1 MPFTLSE
8 PTAARIDRTS
18 GLPLYLQIAEQL
30 RARIVA
36 GSLRPGDALPTE
48 FDLKDQYGVSRATV
62 RQALDTLERE
72 GLIYREQGRGTFV
85 AHPAVEQALTR
96 VVSFTEDMRSR
107 GFAPGTRVLSAE
119 LRPATGELAD
129 RLGVQTGDE
138 LARIE
143 RLRLADGE
151 PMSVE
156 VSHLVHRACPGIL
169 QHDYANQPLREMLE
183 RDYDV
188 RIASASQSIQ
198 AINAS
203 RELADVLGV
212 KRGAALLFIERVS
225 HSQYA
230 VPIELLQIYHRGDR
244 YVLYNELRG

>member
-1 MPFTLSE
+1 MAYILPE
-8 PTAARIDRTS
+8 PTTTRIDRQS
-18 GLPLYLQIAEQL
+18 GLPFYLQIGEQL
-30 RARIVA
+30 RTRITR
-36 GSLRPGDALPTE
+36 GNLRPGDALPSE
-48 FDLKDQYGVSRATV
+48 LELKEQYEVSRATV
-62 RQALDTLERE
+62 RQALDTLERD

-119 LRPATGELAD
+119 IIPASAELAQ
-129 RLGVQTGDE
+129 RLAVQPGEE
-138 LARIE
+138 LARIQ

-151 PMSVE
+151 PMSIE
-156 VSHLVHRACPGIL
+156 VSHLVHRYCPGIL

-183 RDYDV
+183 RDYDI
-188 RIASASQSIQ
+188 RITSATQAIQ
-198 AINAS
+198 AVSAS
-203 RELADVLGV
+203 REIAAALGV
-212 KRGAALLFIERVS
+212 KRGAALLFIERTS

-244 YVLYNELRG
+244 YVLHNELRG